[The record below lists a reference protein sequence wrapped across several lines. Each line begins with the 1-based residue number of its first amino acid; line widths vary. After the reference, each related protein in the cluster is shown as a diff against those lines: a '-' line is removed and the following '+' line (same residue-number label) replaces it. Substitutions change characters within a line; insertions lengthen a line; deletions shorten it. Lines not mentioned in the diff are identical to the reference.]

1 MYVPVLDTV
10 TLLVVLLKRLTDDDD
25 DVQLTPQFVD
35 TYTVLPDTTTTTTE
49 PVDEVD
55 TTADVTAVL
64 DDDKTTVLY
73 DDVDVPQ
80 LEDAYTTTVYV
91 PLDALYTTV
100 VVYTY

>member
-10 TLLVVLLKRLTDDDD
+10 TLDKSPLTDDDD
-25 DVQLTPQFVD
+25 DVQLTPQSVD

-49 PVDEVD
+49 PVDEVE

-64 DDDKTTVLY
+64 DDDKTTGL
-73 DDVDVPQ
+73 DHDVDVPQ

-91 PLDALYTTV
+91 PLDAL
-100 VVYTY
+100 